1 MTFLVAFLNKMIQN
15 TKFLFVGFIVVICS
29 CSNPNEKHFKIGFSQ
44 TGINDE
50 WRKSMNQA
58 MEIQAGFYPEFE
70 LKILNSEDDI
80 ENQIKNIEQLISEKV
95 DILIV

>member
-1 MTFLVAFLNKMIQN
+1 MKKINLSNISKSIFL
-15 TKFLFVGFIVVICS
+15 IVVILIFGCS
-29 CSNPNEKHFKIGFSQ
+29 TDSESKKYTIGFSQ

-70 LKILNSEDDI
+70 LKILDSEDDI
-80 ENQIKNIEQLISEKV
+80 ENQIKNIVLTKN
-95 DILIV
+95 LC